1 MSLAVENETFCAKG
15 TTTIS
20 PGWKAVIAQEK
31 NEKEE
36 EIPLLQEGQQLTLKD
51 VKLQQEKTKAPPAF
65 TEGTL
70 IAAMENIHNA
80 VEDPKDKKLLKDGDG
95 IGTPATRAAIITE
108 LKRKGYLETTGKQI
122 HATALGQQLL
132 TVVPPLIKNP
142 ALTARFERVLK
153 QVENKEVLLE
163 QFLEI
168 QKKFIRQEIAS
179 LFKKE

>member
-1 MSLAVENETFCAKG
+1 
-15 TTTIS
+15 
-20 PGWKAVIAQEK
+20 
-31 NEKEE
+31 
-36 EIPLLQEGQQLTLKD
+36 
-51 VKLQQEKTKAPPAF
+51 
-65 TEGTL
+65 
-70 IAAMENIHNA
+70 MENIHNA